1 MTKRKSEGLWMN
13 KSTGSLYYVDT
24 FEGHAHLIS
33 LNFTFDK
40 IIAEE
45 ELRKFYKKQR

>member
-1 MTKRKSEGLWMN
+1 MIKRKNEGLWMN
-13 KSTGSLYYVDT
+13 ESTGSLYHVDT
-24 FEGHAHLIS
+24 YGGKAHLTRVD
-33 LNFTFDK
+33 LQFDK